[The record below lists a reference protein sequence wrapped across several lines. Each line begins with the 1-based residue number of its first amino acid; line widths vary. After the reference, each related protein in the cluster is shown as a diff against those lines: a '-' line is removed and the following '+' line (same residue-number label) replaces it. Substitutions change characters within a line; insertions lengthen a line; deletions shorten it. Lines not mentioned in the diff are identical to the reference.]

1 MQYYVIL
8 QKNTHITYTY
18 IQNNSQFMSIY
29 IHYIHYTMLKIKL
42 NSCLTDKEN
51 YPLVKLLMEN

>member
-29 IHYIHYTMLKIKL
+29 IHYILY
-42 NSCLTDKEN
+42 N
-51 YPLVKLLMEN
+51 VKN